1 MLNIKL
7 ILGVLIVYII
17 TSGSTLLQRDIVIK
31 FKPINPDIKYII
43 LKNNIEEF
51 QIEYDKYQ
59 DFRKFHIDSF
69 GMIKI
74 SKVLLEKDFLEGD
87 SIMDAFYCDS
97 RLKRFT
103 RFKINAN
110 KDTNHINIPN

>member
-7 ILGVLIVYII
+7 IPGVLIVYII
-17 TSGSTLLQRDIVIK
+17 TSGSILSQGDIVIK
-31 FKPINPDIKYII
+31 FSPINPDVKFII

-51 QIEYDKYQ
+51 QIEYDQYQ
-59 DFRKFHIDSF
+59 DYRKFLIDSF
-69 GMIKI
+69 GTTKI
-74 SKVLLEKDFLEGD
+74 PKDLLTKDFLEGD
-87 SIMDAFYCDS
+87 SIMDAFYHNS

-110 KDTNHINIPN
+110 KDTNYINILN